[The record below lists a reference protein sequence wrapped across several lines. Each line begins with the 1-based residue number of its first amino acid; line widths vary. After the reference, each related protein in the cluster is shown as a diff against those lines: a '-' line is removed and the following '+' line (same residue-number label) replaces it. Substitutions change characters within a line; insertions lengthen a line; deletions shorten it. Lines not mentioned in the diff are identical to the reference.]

1 MASGKLK
8 RFRNRRE
15 AGALLG
21 AFLREFEAVNPLVLG
36 LLRGGV
42 PVAYEAAQA
51 LAATLDVFLVRKLGV
66 PGQSELAFGAIADG
80 GVQVLN
86 ERVIKQAGLG
96 GDLIDQIARQQQRE
110 LARRA
115 RFYRGERPP
124 ATIKGRTVFLIDDGM
139 ATGASMR
146 AAILALSYQK
156 PHSIV
161 PAVPVAPRQ
170 AVNELQSRFS
180 TTVDS
185 SAAAPSNLVREA
197 VALLTPSPFWGVG
210 AWYDDFTQVRD
221 AEVIK
226 LLAANSR
233 QDNALP

>member
-1 MASGKLK
+1 MASRELK
-8 RFRNRRE
+8 RFRNRRQ

-21 AFLREFEAVNPLVLG
+21 ESLHEIEAVNPLVLG

-42 PVAYEAAQA
+42 PVAFEAARV
-51 LAATLDVFLVRKLGV
+51 LAASLDVFLVRKLGV

-80 GVQVLN
+80 GVQVFN
-86 ERVIKQAGLG
+86 ERVIRQSGL
-96 GDLIDQIARQQQRE
+96 DQNLIVQITRQQERE

-161 PAVPVAPRQ
+161 PAVPVAPPQ
-170 AVNELQSRFS
+170 ALDELQSNPS
-180 TTVDS
+180 PPVES
-185 SAAAPSNLVREA
+185 SAAAPTDLVREA

-210 AWYDDFTQVRD
+210 AWYDDFRQVSD

-226 LLAANSR
+226 LLAASAR
-233 QDNALP
+233 PGSALS